1 MYANY
6 QIKSK
11 LLIDGSTEPNLLY
24 KCVLVNLKGEEH
36 EEMLHQSEVKLIE
49 LMCTLQKSLQLYPN
63 AMKEIWDAIDDYSD
77 YQSKN

>member
-11 LLIDGSTEPNLLY
+11 LLIAGSSEPNLLY
-24 KCVLVNLKGEEH
+24 NCVLVDLEGKEH

-49 LMCTLQKSLQLYPN
+49 LMSSLQKSLQLYPN